1 MHIRTL
7 AHMELLTRAAT
18 HLAFLNV
25 YLLSL
30 SENAATT
37 PVSSIYVPPQS
48 AHKLLRLLT
57 PLTKAVTTK
66 LSISVLSETVEALG
80 GIGLLENEE
89 PLNLARL
96 LRDAQVLSVWEGTT
110 DVLITDLVMSLK
122 RPSPDGREERTYA
135 LMGEFLR
142 ENLGEQSGGF
152 QGDAG
157 DVLERCKLAIW
168 TEWEALEHLIE
179 GGSREE
185 LVGAG
190 RRILWRLAWV
200 VVGTMLLVDARRD
213 GDGAA
218 VEAARRW
225 VTERAGLVDGKIGGA
240 TEKESAWDAV
250 LVFGAEDKAERERER
265 SGHRL

>member
-1 MHIRTL
+1 
-7 AHMELLTRAAT
+7 MEVLTRAAT

-30 SENAATT
+30 SESAIHR
-37 PVSSIYVPPQS
+37 PVSLVVVPPTS
-48 AHKLLRLLT
+48 THKLLRLLT

-66 LSISVLSETVEALG
+66 LSISVISETVEALG

-110 DVLITDLVMSLK
+110 DLLVTDVVMALK
-122 RPSPDGREERTYA
+122 RPSPDGREDRTYA
-135 LMGEFLR
+135 LMGDFLR

-152 QGDAG
+152 RGDAG

-168 TEWEALEHLIE
+168 TEWEELEHFIE
-179 GGSREE
+179 AGSREE
-185 LVGAG
+185 LIAAG
-190 RRILWRLAWV
+190 RIILWRLSWII
-200 VVGTMLLVDARRD
+200 VGTMLLVDARRD
-213 GDGAA
+213 GDGAS
-218 VEAARRW
+218 VEVTRRW
-225 VTERAGLVDGKIGGA
+225 VTERSGLVEGDFNVIG
-240 TEKESAWDAV
+240 EKEGAWDAV
-250 LVFGAEDKAERERER
+250 LAFGAEGEKDR

>member
-1 MHIRTL
+1 
-7 AHMELLTRAAT
+7 MELLTRAAT

-30 SENAATT
+30 SESAVDT
-37 PVSSIYVPPQS
+37 PVSSVVVPPHS
-48 AHKLLRLLT
+48 AHKLLRLVT
-57 PLTKAVTTK
+57 PLAKVVTTK
-66 LSISVLSETVEALG
+66 LSIAVISETVEAVG

-96 LRDAQVLSVWEGTT
+96 LRDAQVLSSWEGTT
-110 DVLITDLVMSLK
+110 EVLVADLVASLK
-122 RPSPDGREERTYA
+122 RPSPDGREERTYS
-135 LMGEFLR
+135 LMGDFLR

-168 TEWEALEHLIE
+168 TEWEQLEELIE
-179 GGSREE
+179 AGSREE
-185 LVGAG
+185 LIAAG
-190 RRILWRLAWV
+190 RRILWRLSWV
-200 VVGTMLLVDARRD
+200 IVGAMLLIDARRD

-225 VTERAGLVDGKIGGA
+225 VTERGLLEGKVDLAGG
-240 TEKESAWDAV
+240 KESAWDAV
-250 LVFGAEDKAERERER
+250 LVFGADDRAERERDR
-265 SGHRL
+265 NGHRL